1 MKKLLSLFC
10 LFTLLTAFT
19 CENEPLD
26 SDVDLETG
34 DTNIDLIGTWDL
46 VEFSTTL
53 GNEMD
58 FAGQIITSDLD
69 VYSTETNYILEFTAN
84 TFTTNGN
91 YSYNASV
98 IVDGVE
104 FSNEPYTLDNVS
116 GSGSYSTNG
125 NEMTVD
131 GQFFEFSFEGEMDSS
146 ALEGEQTAT
155 FELSEDGQTLTF
167 TQNEI
172 VVTDDA
178 ATGTTVTSNVQGS
191 SVWVRQ

>member
-98 IVDGVE
+98 VVDGVE

>member
-34 DTNIDLIGTWDL
+34 DTNLDLIGTWDL

-98 IVDGVE
+98 VVDGVE

-116 GSGSYSTNG
+116 GNGSYSTNG